1 MTMQKKRLSE
11 KVIAMIDANIAAK
24 RDSIVLNSDT
34 ALQAIEEQ
42 IDELVFD
49 LYELTDKERQL
60 VRDTVN

>member
-1 MTMQKKRLSE
+1 
-11 KVIAMIDANIAAK
+11 MIDANIAAK